1 MYIKNGI
8 GEYVINFKDIEIDE
22 RKIDKL
28 VEYINGNN
36 DNILND
42 SEFLE
47 ESITNEK
54 NSYLLNIEDNF
65 EIKNEK
71 ENIIINKDIIIND
84 EYIIIEYVNISVK
97 IKLFIKKF
105 IENNKEN
112 IIIEDIS
119 EDESKAKQIEFKSEQ
134 EFEPNKR
141 AVK

>member
-1 MYIKNGI
+1 MGFNKYYYSNVCIKNGI

-54 NSYLLNIEDNF
+54 NSYINTNF
-65 EIKNEK
+65 NDSKITLDEEK
-71 ENIIINKDIIIND
+71 EK
-84 EYIIIEYVNISVK
+84 E
-97 IKLFIKKF
+97 KKF
-105 IENNKEN
+105 
-112 IIIEDIS
+112 
-119 EDESKAKQIEFKSEQ
+119 
-134 EFEPNKR
+134 
-141 AVK
+141 